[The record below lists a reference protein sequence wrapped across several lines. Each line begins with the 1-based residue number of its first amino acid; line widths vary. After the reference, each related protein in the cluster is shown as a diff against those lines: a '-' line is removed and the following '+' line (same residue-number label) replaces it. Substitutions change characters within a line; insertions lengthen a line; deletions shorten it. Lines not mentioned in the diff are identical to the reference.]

1 MTVDRR
7 RFRSDRLPLDHFDS
21 RFSDDNLAFWP
32 PLFVELAHIRA
43 GDRVLDVGCGTGG
56 YSIAIA
62 AATSAR
68 VTGVDES
75 ERFIA
80 RAREKPG
87 AATFVVGDAERLPFD
102 AASFDRVLLSLVL
115 HQLERPEA
123 ALSEAFRVLGDG
135 GIALIRTIAPE
146 DAYDRI
152 PERYL
157 RRMADADAAR
167 LLPTDA
173 IVEML
178 EGAGFTQISAK
189 RVLRNKQLSL
199 PAVEQALRAERA
211 RYDFLTD
218 TEIDSAIRQLRE
230 DGGPWVD
237 PRPNTI
243 LVATKC

>member
-1 MTVDRR
+1 VTVDRR

-32 PLFVELAHIRA
+32 PLFVELAQVRA
-43 GDRVLDVGCGTGG
+43 GSRVLDVGCGTGG

-62 AATSAR
+62 EQASAV

-75 ERFIA
+75 ERFIE
-80 RAREKPG
+80 RAREKH
-87 AATFVVGDAERLPFD
+87 AAPTFVVADAERLPFD
-102 AASFDRVLLSLVL
+102 TGSFDRALLSLVL
-115 HQLERPEA
+115 HQLARPEA
-123 ALSEAFRVLGDG
+123 ALREAFRVLGDG
-135 GIALIRTIAPE
+135 GIALVRTIAPE

-157 RRMADADAAR
+157 PRMAAADAAR

-173 IVEML
+173 IVGML
-178 EGAGFTQISAK
+178 RAAGFSGVSVK
-189 RVLRNKQLSL
+189 RVLRNKELSL
-199 PAVEQALRAERA
+199 PAVERALRAERA

-218 TEIDSAIRQLRE
+218 AEVEHAIGRLRE

>member
-1 MTVDRR
+1 MTRIDRR

-21 RFSDDNLAFWP
+21 RFSADNIAFWP
-32 PLFVELAHIRA
+32 PLFVELAEIRP
-43 GDRVLDVGCGTGG
+43 GSRVLDVGCGTGG
-56 YSIAIA
+56 YAIAIA
-62 AATSAR
+62 AVSAV

-87 AATFVVGDAERLPFD
+87 AATFVVGDAEQLPFE

-123 ALSEAFRVLGDG
+123 ALREAFRVLRRG
-135 GIALIRTIAPE
+135 GIALVRTIAPE
-146 DAYDRI
+146 DAHDRI

-157 RRMADADAAR
+157 PRMAAADAAR
-167 LLPTDA
+167 LLPTHA
-173 IVEML
+173 IAGML
-178 EGAGFTQISAK
+178 RDAGFAGVSTK
-189 RVLRNKQLSL
+189 PVLRNKALSL
-199 PAVEQALRAERA
+199 PEVERALRAERA

-218 TEIDSAIRQLRE
+218 AEFDEAFRRLRE

-243 LVATKC
+243 LIATKC

>member
-1 MTVDRR
+1 VTVDRR

-32 PLFVELAHIRA
+32 PLFVELAQIR
-43 GDRVLDVGCGTGG
+43 GGSRVLDVGCGTGG

-62 AATSAR
+62 ATASAV
-68 VTGVDES
+68 VTGLDES
-75 ERFIA
+75 ERFVA

-87 AATFVVGDAERLPFD
+87 KATFVVGHAERLPFD
-102 AASFDRVLLSLVL
+102 DAAFDRVVLSLVL

-123 ALSEAFRVLGDG
+123 ALREAFRVLGGG
-135 GIALIRTIAPE
+135 GIALVRTIAPE
-146 DAYDRI
+146 DAHDRI

-157 RRMADADAAR
+157 PRMADADAAR

-173 IVEML
+173 IVAML
-178 EGAGFTQISAK
+178 REAGFADVSVN
-189 RVLRNKQLSL
+189 RVLRNKHLSF
-199 PAVEQALRAERA
+199 PAVERALRAERA

-218 TEIDSAIRQLRE
+218 HEIEEALKRLRE
-230 DGGPWVD
+230 DGGPWID

-243 LVATKC
+243 LTAVKG